1 MPIIEQPDKYGTAE
15 SARRLALV
23 TVIRALVDHASQ
35 ADPGFR
41 ERAMT
46 GIEDYIARLD
56 PQSELTLDFPGR
68 ARGFAATLSR
78 SSDS

>member
-1 MPIIEQPDKYGTAE
+1 MPDNEQPDKYGTAE
-15 SARRLALV
+15 GARQLALD
-23 TVIRALVDHASQ
+23 TVIRALVDHASL

-56 PQSELTLDFPGR
+56 PQSELQADFAER
-68 ARGFAATLSR
+68 ARGSAAVLLGPGS
-78 SSDS
+78 

>member
-1 MPIIEQPDKYGTAE
+1 MPINEQPDKYGTAE
-15 SARRLALV
+15 GARRLALV

-41 ERAMT
+41 ERAVT

-56 PQSELTLDFPGR
+56 SRSELQLDFAER
-68 ARGFAATLSR
+68 ARGFAALLLKPSG
-78 SSDS
+78 S